1 MSLMSVTLTEGN
13 VSSQSVCRENIVF
26 SCNDFDIEKYFHT
39 LLRLILL
46 WKKDTCD
53 LSFYFLISIGS
64 ALIRIPCALVFPFVF
79 SFLII
84 ENAS

>member
-1 MSLMSVTLTEGN
+1 MSLMSVTLTEGT

-46 WKKDTCD
+46 WKKDTND
-53 LSFYFLISIGS
+53 LVASIGS
-64 ALIRIPCALVFPFVF
+64 ALIRFPCALVFPFVF
-79 SFLII
+79 SFLSI
-84 ENAS
+84 ENVS